1 MDPDVILVGEIRDQE
16 TAEIA
21 IEAALTGHL
30 LLSTLHTNDAPSTIA
45 RFTDM
50 GIDPFMISSSLL
62 VVCAQ
67 RLIRRVC
74 NKCCQRCAPDETEKR
89 LLETAINWTGDIPKA
104 STQGCPYCGGSGM
117 RGRIGIHELMENTSE
132 ITYAINNK
140 SDTATIKEIAIKNG
154 MLTLHQDALLK
165 VKEGITTL
173 LEAVSTAPPDKIA

>member
-1 MDPDVILVGEIRDQE
+1 
-16 TAEIA
+16 
-21 IEAALTGHL
+21 
-30 LLSTLHTNDAPSTIA
+30 
-45 RFTDM
+45 
-50 GIDPFMISSSLL
+50 
-62 VVCAQ
+62 
-67 RLIRRVC
+67 
-74 NKCCQRCAPDETEKR
+74 
-89 LLETAINWTGDIPKA
+89 
-104 STQGCPYCGGSGM
+104 M